1 MLRSSLILLLLALSA
16 SASAEDFSYD
26 YLYMGYG
33 TTDLDTVNVDGNG
46 YTAGASLAFS
56 DKVHGFADYETAGLD
71 AAGLFS
77 DTDLKRYSVGV
88 GYNTAMSDAVSLF
101 ARLSYEYF
109 EMKIDDPLFG
119 PVTIDDNGYGFA
131 FGARIAVGSK
141 LELNGI
147 AKYIDY
153 TDGGEDT
160 SIEVAALYEIV
171 DALAIGLSA
180 DWSDDIS
187 TYTFYGRLYFGK

>member
-1 MLRSSLILLLLALSA
+1 MLRSSLLILLLALSA
-16 SASAEDFSYD
+16 AASAEDFSYD

-33 TTDLDTVNVDGNG
+33 TTDLDTVNIDGNG

-56 DKVHGFADYETAGLD
+56 DRVHGFVDYETAGLD
-71 AAGLFS
+71 F
-77 DTDLKRYSVGV
+77 DIDLNRWSAGV
-88 GYNTAMSDAVSLF
+88 GYNTSMSDAVSLF
-101 ARLSYEYF
+101 ARLSYEYV
-109 EMKIDDPLFG
+109 EIDSPQAG
-119 PVTIDDNGYGFA
+119 AVDDNGYGFA
-131 FGARIAVGSK
+131 VGARIAVGSK

-147 AKYIDY
+147 AKYVDY

-171 DALAIGLSA
+171 DALALGLSA